1 MSPSRRSVSVTRDE
15 APVAAESLAS
25 YDSSLLSSVTE
36 LQQQLQQKDADL
48 QQLSEALLLLQSSP
62 SAASA
67 TAAPSSTSALVKDLM
82 RQKRDLHLQLTRE
95 RQQHSQQ
102 LVDLRASLLN
112 EVAPHVECGECEKL
126 RDEAGGLQGRL
137 SGAKAAV
144 REWQKKCERLENAL
158 LRECGS
164 ADEVNE
170 ATKPASE
177 EKVEAGVG
185 GWKGRAERVKELER
199 KVSALQARLR
209 EQQAAVSAQNGR
221 QSLTSVDA
229 GAERRRDEE
238 EKRRAREAE
247 ERDRQLSE
255 LREGRKQQAARV
267 KTLELEVGEMKQRL
281 LTMIRKSEM
290 DDTVIDRLKEE
301 RRDREEA
308 KGRDELRWQQKD
320 RGLQDRLAQLES
332 QLAGWQQRWQQGE
345 QWQSAI
351 LSLSSSA
358 DEGERREWTVE
369 RDSLQSMVVQL
380 QQRCDELTADK
391 LNAQRSNDAEAK
403 RAAKARLSQPKGK
416 QAAGGAAVGGLGEE
430 ERRRMVDMAGE
441 RELIRETYAAM
452 LERREEELE
461 QWKAMREKEREE
473 EQKTREA
480 LKAQVVALIQSV
492 QQSTQQ

>member
-15 APVAAESLAS
+15 APAAADSLAS
-25 YDSSLLSSVTE
+25 YDPSLLSSVTE

-62 SAASA
+62 GTASA

-102 LVDLRASLLN
+102 LVDLRASLLD
-112 EVAPHVECGECEKL
+112 EAAPQVECGECEKL

-144 REWQKKCERLENAL
+144 QEWQKKCERLEGVL

-164 ADEVNE
+164 ADEYNE
-170 ATKPASE
+170 ATRPASE
-177 EKVEAGVG
+177 EKVDAGDG
-185 GWKGRAERVKELER
+185 GWKGRAERVKDLER
-199 KVSALQARLR
+199 KVSALQTKLR
-209 EQQAAVSAQNGR
+209 EQQATVSAQHGR

-229 GAERRRDEE
+229 AAERKRDEE
-238 EKRRAREAE
+238 EKRRAKEAGERE
-247 ERDRQLSE
+247 RQLGE

-267 KTLELEVGEMKQRL
+267 KTLEVEVGDMKQRL
-281 LTMIRKSEM
+281 LTMIRKSDM
-290 DDTVIDRLKEE
+290 DDAVIDRLKEE

-308 KGRDELRWQQKD
+308 RGTDELRRQQKD
-320 RGLQDRLAQLES
+320 RGWQDRLAQLES

-345 QWQSAI
+345 QWQSAM
-351 LSLSSSA
+351 LALSSSA
-358 DEGERREWTVE
+358 GEAERREWAVE
-369 RDSLQSMVVQL
+369 RDSLQSMLAQL
-380 QQRCDELTADK
+380 QQRCDELAADK
-391 LNAQRSNDAEAK
+391 LSAQRSNEAEAK

-416 QAAGGAAVGGLGEE
+416 QTAGGAAVGGSGEE
-430 ERRRMVDMAGE
+430 ERRRLVDMAGE

-452 LERREEELE
+452 LERREKELE
-461 QWKAMREKEREE
+461 QWKAMRAKEREE
-473 EQKTREA
+473 EQRTREA
-480 LKAQVVALIQSV
+480 LKAQVVALIESV
-492 QQSTQQ
+492 QQSAQQ